1 MRLSSVSLEMASART
16 SCSLKSAKRFTASP
30 RRLEGLNVEAS
41 GDGHL
46 MAARRADA
54 GRANIANGCR
64 GVLHIAR
71 GFSGAETDSMR
82 RG

>member
-1 MRLSSVSLEMASART
+1 
-16 SCSLKSAKRFTASP
+16 
-30 RRLEGLNVEAS
+30 
-41 GDGHL
+41 
-46 MAARRADA
+46 MAARRANT
-54 GRANIANGCR
+54 GGANVANGCR

>member
-1 MRLSSVSLEMASART
+1 
-16 SCSLKSAKRFTASP
+16 
-30 RRLEGLNVEAS
+30 
-41 GDGHL
+41 
-46 MAARRADA
+46 MAARRANT
-54 GRANIANGCR
+54 GRANVANGCW

>member
-1 MRLSSVSLEMASART
+1 
-16 SCSLKSAKRFTASP
+16 
-30 RRLEGLNVEAS
+30 
-41 GDGHL
+41 